1 MDLATN
7 ERAANNAAHLVFVE
21 ESQGAIEAID
31 DCLVLLD
38 SLDGGAASLI

>member
-1 MDLATN
+1 MDVATG

-21 ESQGAIEAID
+21 ESQAAIEAID

-38 SLDGGAASLI
+38 SLD

>member
-1 MDLATN
+1 MDVATG

-38 SLDGGAASLI
+38 SLEGGAASLI